1 MSGTNS
7 HVSIIMYI
15 QYYSFVNQCNVLSL
29 HQDFINVI
37 ANHFHDIIAL
47 STTIQVFPIWSQIA
61 QFITESPKGILAL
74 TKSWLKIIQ
83 ETWQVNLL
91 LRASLQKQF
100 LCSDCFH
107 RGLVL
112 AAAVFAHGINMS
124 LPWAA
129 KKMATVFSNCICQL
143 YFPTVFLNYIC
154 QLYWRS
160 ADCLLMGLICRY
172 VGLPP
177 LPG

>member
-1 MSGTNS
+1 MSG
-7 HVSIIMYI
+7 
-15 QYYSFVNQCNVLSL
+15 SFVTQCNVLSL
-29 HQDFINVI
+29 QSASGFYKWYCQTFPWYNCTIV
-37 ANHFHDIIAL
+37 L
-47 STTIQVFPIWSQIA
+47 TTIQVFPIWSQIA

-129 KKMATVFSNCICQL
+129 KKMATVFSNCISQL
-143 YFPTVFLNYIC
+143 YLSAVFVNCIF

>member
-1 MSGTNS
+1 M
-7 HVSIIMYI
+7 
-15 QYYSFVNQCNVLSL
+15 QCSVP
-29 HQDFINVI
+29 
-37 ANHFHDIIAL
+37 A
-47 STTIQVFPIWSQIA
+47 STLTIQVFPIWSQIA
-61 QFITESPKGILAL
+61 QFITESPKGILVV
-74 TKSWLKIIQ
+74 TKGWLKIIQ

-129 KKMATVFSNCICQL
+129 KKMATVFSNCISQL
-143 YFPTVFLNYIC
+143 YLSAVLAQCRLFAHGINMSLRWGCHRC
-154 QLYWRS
+154 QDNGKNCQAGKSLPYNLS
-160 ADCLLMGLICRY
+160 LKSDLIAMAN
-172 VGLPP
+172 
-177 LPG
+177 

>member
-1 MSGTNS
+1 MQCSVPASGFYKWNCQPFPWYNCT
-7 HVSIIMYI
+7 I
-15 QYYSFVNQCNVLSL
+15 VL
-29 HQDFINVI
+29 
-37 ANHFHDIIAL
+37 
-47 STTIQVFPIWSQIA
+47 TTIQVFPIWSQIA

-124 LPWAA
+124 LRWAA
-129 KKMATVFSNCICQL
+129 KKMATVFSKCISQL
-143 YFPTVFLNYIC
+143 YLSAVLAQCRLFAHGINMSLCGVATVARIMAKIAKLGNPFPTIWV
-154 QLYWRS
+154 
-160 ADCLLMGLICRY
+160 
-172 VGLPP
+172 
-177 LPG
+177 